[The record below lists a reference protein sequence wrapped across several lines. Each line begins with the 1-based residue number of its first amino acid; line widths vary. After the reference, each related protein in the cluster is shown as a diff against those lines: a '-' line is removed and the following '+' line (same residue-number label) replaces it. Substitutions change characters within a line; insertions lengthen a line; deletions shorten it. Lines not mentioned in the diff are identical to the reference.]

1 MVEFLE
7 IDCNRSVRELSR
19 WSRKGKLDYIQDTA
33 LALGFNSAKGEG
45 GSIFFFFFF
54 LKVGNPFIQVGLEA
68 IMRSVEAI
76 GLILPK
82 A

>member
-54 LKVGNPFIQVGLEA
+54 KGRESIYSGRFGGYNEV
-68 IMRSVEAI
+68 R
-76 GLILPK
+76 
-82 A
+82 

>member
-45 GSIFFFFFF
+45 GSIFFFFFKGRESIYSGRF
-54 LKVGNPFIQVGLEA
+54 GGYNEV
-68 IMRSVEAI
+68 R
-76 GLILPK
+76 
-82 A
+82 

>member
-45 GSIFFFFFF
+45 GSIFFFF